1 MAYLFPSQVVSIRP
15 LRAVRPD
22 DGRELPLRNLK
33 IPLKHLNLPPSKAAP
48 RVRTRD
54 HSLTIKCDAGKPVR
68 PADLSTA
75 EIAFVEI
82 EPSLPIDTGIETRK
96 LGEEE
101 GESNGGKGESNVRP
115 VRGEEPG
122 DRGSGDRGS
131 GDKRSGRRAEKTSRG
146 GESCEE
152 EEAVAI
158 IARVLRGKF
167 GPQIVREEDGGGSRE
182 GGKEIKEGGE
192 EKEVEEAERVK
203 EEEGVPVCEMEDGEG
218 REDDIKAEFSE
229 EELPGSTS
237 FFTPA
242 MPLKGARATSPSS
255 LLSLY
260 RFFSSHLGI
269 SSPSTVASLLASHPA
284 LLRSDPASD
293 LLPRVR
299 LLQSYG
305 ISQATIVHVTITNA
319 SWLRSSLPQIQ
330 GTIEFILARGV
341 RRSKLGMVIRGSP
354 YLIRSHARSTNLDIL
369 VEAAGIPEEKLGVII
384 ERCPNI
390 LCRSEE
396 SIQDQIKLLSDYLSD
411 GFEEKGTEEDTSSST
426 GHLKQHLKKHKNRQR
441 LDKKILLTRL
451 LLNYPR
457 ILLSSSDR
465 ISANLSLL
473 QSFTPPDSPSIA
485 IPVLRHAPS
494 ILNLGSE
501 NLLAKLQ
508 FFVELVG
515 KKAAG
520 RVVSS
525 HPLVLTLSKENLEG
539 KVAVLSGL
547 IGPENAALAVARFP
561 LLLTS
566 GEETMKQNYAELLRE
581 FQEALEGGG
590 GDEGGIEG
598 LEAGGIGEAKEGD
611 GEYRSQNGKQ
621 EGISGVGEGSVNG
634 VEELAR
640 KLVINLAVKSPQCV
654 YYSWDGNM
662 RHKVEYLKRE
672 MGLSI
677 MEVLAFPPFLGFNL
691 DRRIKTRHAALL
703 QLGYDVVSNKTVALQ
718 KLSSNRK
725 GAADKDE
732 ERGNR
737 DEDVDGK
744 LKKGLADVG
753 NGEDEWQEEEAD
765 EESNEL
771 LVRPHEDTESANV
784 RFYPPFDGK
793 PVPAVGTETRM
804 RTDGRE
810 EGESEGGES
819 EKSESGVGRGEVY
832 GRGER
837 TRRETRERKLEE
849 KVEAGRWKRGGR
861 GLCKATEEEE
871 AVAMIAEFLREK
883 FGPQIVIKEEGGSI
897 NGRIMDQEE
906 DKGRQEEEEEEYG
919 DEETEG
925 SKVEEE
931 DGGEG
936 NEGEDA
942 AVVAKEEVGSPIT
955 SPPTRPPPPRNGPR
969 AVSPSSLLSLYRFFS
984 SHLGISSPS
993 IVASLLASH
1002 PSLLRSDP
1010 TNDFLPRVQLLQS
1023 YGVSRADTSA
1033 ITMKNAYWLR
1043 LSLPQ
1048 VRDMLDFLLARGILR
1063 TKLGA
1068 VLRKSP
1074 YLIGARAR
1082 STNLDILVER
1092 AGVPVDKLPSFTP
1105 PDSPSVAI
1113 PILSQA
1119 PSLVHL
1125 SSQTLLSKLQYF
1137 VGVVGKKAAGSV
1149 VRSYSSILILSVENM
1164 RGKVA
1169 LLGDLIGRENAVLA
1183 VARFPRLLSSSG
1195 ENIQMCFRELVR
1207 EVEAAMEESGGEEVR
1222 RQMLEEGAR
1231 KLASGGS
1238 GRAFKSIAGAT
1249 IAHEMVVNLV
1259 VKNPAVI
1266 CYNWEWNTRHK
1277 VDYLKRDMGLPVTE
1291 VLAYPHFLG
1300 YSLDQRIRPR
1310 HLALLSKG
1318 YVLVPH
1324 EVALPNNRGEG
1335 GGKLEGVSSERRAE
1349 GKDEDVKVDYGED
1362 EVGVV
1367 HEAESATLRFEPS
1380 FDDEPVLPVGTE
1392 ARLRAEGRDEGES
1405 EGGKSEKSGSR
1416 LTRAREVEDKV
1427 AGGGWT
1433 GERGGCKETEEEEKA
1448 VAMIAGV
1455 LREKFGPQIVTE
1467 EEYEGSTNERITDQE
1482 EAKGRQGEEEVGYG
1496 GGERGGVE
1504 AESEEDEEWKE
1515 GEDAEPEAEL
1525 EAEAEESEEDA
1536 PPTTCPPKRPPPPY
1550 YGPRVVSLSSL
1561 LSLYRFFSSHLGI
1574 SSPSTVASLLASHP
1588 ALLRSD
1594 PTSDLLPRVHL
1605 LQSYGVSRPDI
1616 SAITMRKSS
1625 WLRLS
1630 LSHLQEMLDFLLA
1643 RGGLEKLL
1651 GKKTVGIVVRSHP
1664 SVLNLS
1670 FENLQGKVALL
1681 GDLIGQGNAELAVAR
1696 HPLILT
1702 SSEENF
1708 RRNFRELVREVEEAL
1723 ESGGEAGSGTQ
1734 RLGEGALKH
1743 DAREYAEQGG
1753 SGAEIPA
1760 KTTSW
1765 AEASATARAGER
1777 RGFKSIA
1784 GATTACELVA
1794 NLVVKFPNSICFSWE
1809 RITSHKVEYLK
1820 RDMGLPITEVIKF
1833 PFFLGYSLDRRIR
1846 PRHVALLSK
1855 GYVFV
1860 PHEVALPVKGGERAE
1875 YKALEDGEDEG
1886 EKAEYGVGKHERGTA
1901 MDPTQDNSVALGK
1914 RGVSWQQERKAVC
1927 LGQLLLCS
1935 DHIFERRFDVELAP
1949 FLP

>member
-96 LGEEE
+96 VGEEE

-703 QLGYDVVSNKTVALQ
+703 QLGYDVVSYKTVALQ

-737 DEDVDGK
+737 EEDVDGK

-906 DKGRQEEEEEEYG
+906 DKGRQEEEEEYG

-969 AVSPSSLLSLYRFFS
+969 VVSPSSLLSLYRFFS

-1002 PSLLRSDP
+1002 PSLLRH
-1010 TNDFLPRVQLLQS
+1010 
-1023 YGVSRADTSA
+1023 
-1033 ITMKNAYWLR
+1033 
-1043 LSLPQ
+1043 
-1048 VRDMLDFLLARGILR
+1048 
-1063 TKLGA
+1063 
-1068 VLRKSP
+1068 SP
-1074 YLIGARAR
+1074 NQA
-1082 STNLDILVER
+1082 
-1092 AGVPVDKLPSFTP
+1092 
-1105 PDSPSVAI
+1105 SPSVAI

-1125 SSQTLLSKLQYF
+1125 SSQTLLSKLQYL

-1183 VARFPRLLSSSG
+1183 VAR
-1195 ENIQMCFRELVR
+1195 
-1207 EVEAAMEESGGEEVR
+1207 
-1222 RQMLEEGAR
+1222 
-1231 KLASGGS
+1231 
-1238 GRAFKSIAGAT
+1238 
-1249 IAHEMVVNLV
+1249 
-1259 VKNPAVI
+1259 
-1266 CYNWEWNTRHK
+1266 
-1277 VDYLKRDMGLPVTE
+1277 
-1291 VLAYPHFLG
+1291 
-1300 YSLDQRIRPR
+1300 
-1310 HLALLSKG
+1310 
-1318 YVLVPH
+1318 
-1324 EVALPNNRGEG
+1324 
-1335 GGKLEGVSSERRAE
+1335 
-1349 GKDEDVKVDYGED
+1349 
-1362 EVGVV
+1362 VGVV

-1416 LTRAREVEDKV
+1416 LTRAREMEDKV

-1643 RGGLEKLL
+1643 RGVRRTRLGSVLRKSRNLISVRARSTNLEFLVERGGVPVDKLGLIIDRAPDILSAREETIHSRLEQISAFFTTGSGEGNVNSGHLRQHLNGQHEDKNHLSRLLVHYPGILLRSSERIGSILRLLQSFSPPDSPSISLSILRRAPTLVHHSSQNLLAKLQDLEKLL

>member
-837 TRRETRERKLEE
+837 TRR
-849 KVEAGRWKRGGR
+849 
-861 GLCKATEEEE
+861 
-871 AVAMIAEFLREK
+871 
-883 FGPQIVIKEEGGSI
+883 
-897 NGRIMDQEE
+897 
-906 DKGRQEEEEEEYG
+906 
-919 DEETEG
+919 
-925 SKVEEE
+925 
-931 DGGEG
+931 
-936 NEGEDA
+936 
-942 AVVAKEEVGSPIT
+942 
-955 SPPTRPPPPRNGPR
+955 
-969 AVSPSSLLSLYRFFS
+969 
-984 SHLGISSPS
+984 
-993 IVASLLASH
+993 
-1002 PSLLRSDP
+1002 
-1010 TNDFLPRVQLLQS
+1010 
-1023 YGVSRADTSA
+1023 
-1033 ITMKNAYWLR
+1033 
-1043 LSLPQ
+1043 
-1048 VRDMLDFLLARGILR
+1048 ILR

-1092 AGVPVDKLPSFTP
+1092 AGVPVDKLP
-1105 PDSPSVAI
+1105 
-1113 PILSQA
+1113 
-1119 PSLVHL
+1119 
-1125 SSQTLLSKLQYF
+1125 LQYF

-1183 VARFPRLLSSSG
+1183 VAR
-1195 ENIQMCFRELVR
+1195 
-1207 EVEAAMEESGGEEVR
+1207 
-1222 RQMLEEGAR
+1222 
-1231 KLASGGS
+1231 
-1238 GRAFKSIAGAT
+1238 
-1249 IAHEMVVNLV
+1249 
-1259 VKNPAVI
+1259 
-1266 CYNWEWNTRHK
+1266 
-1277 VDYLKRDMGLPVTE
+1277 
-1291 VLAYPHFLG
+1291 
-1300 YSLDQRIRPR
+1300 
-1310 HLALLSKG
+1310 
-1318 YVLVPH
+1318 
-1324 EVALPNNRGEG
+1324 
-1335 GGKLEGVSSERRAE
+1335 
-1349 GKDEDVKVDYGED
+1349 
-1362 EVGVV
+1362 VGVV

-1643 RGGLEKLL
+1643 RGVRRTRLGSVLRKSRNLISVRARSTNLEFLVERGGVPVDKLGLIIDRAPDILSAREETIHSRLEQISAFFTTGSGEGNVNSGHLRKHLNGQHEDKNHLSRLLVHYPGILLRSSERIGSILRLLQSFSPPDSPSISLSILRRAPTLVHHSSQNLLAKLQGLEKLL